1 MVLPGRRGSDGALLL
16 RLIGSARPP
25 VRLRL
30 PTVKKLDPTSL
41 AMQLHLE
48 APVISTKRSSLM
60 NAKQLERAS
69 YLAAHAVLSADLSAP
84 HLVTP
89 GARRSY
95 TVDAIANTIR
105 SVFELHCS
113 AFDESHDW
121 QAPNFSELLRQGE
134 RFEGITPDLSSGKLQ
149 VVMQKLH

>member
-1 MVLPGRRGSDGALLL
+1 
-16 RLIGSARPP
+16 
-25 VRLRL
+25 
-30 PTVKKLDPTSL
+30 
-41 AMQLHLE
+41 MQLHLE

-60 NAKQLERAS
+60 NVKQLERAS
-69 YLAAHAVLSADLSAP
+69 YLAAHAILSADLSAP

-95 TVDAIANTIR
+95 TVDAIADKIR

-113 AFDESHDW
+113 VLDDSEDW
-121 QAPNFSELLRQGE
+121 RALNFSELPQQGE

-149 VVMQKLH
+149 LVMQKLH